1 MTSLVPSPSAFLLFL
16 ILSASACGAGWHR
29 IDPAVPSTFPK
40 RQQVQLWRGG
50 QPLQLHAVE
59 FSGDSVSGVRYVQS
73 PDCDSCRVAVARASV
88 DSLRTGSPTAGFW
101 KTTGLVIGGL
111 AVVTVIA
118 CATEENA
125 CVAD

>member
-1 MTSLVPSPSAFLLFL
+1 MIRFVPSPSAFLLVL
-16 ILSASACGAGWHR
+16 TWLASACGAGWHR
-29 IDPAVPSTFPK
+29 IDPAVPNTFPK

-59 FSGDSVSGVRYVQS
+59 FSGDSISGVHYVQP
-73 PDCDSCRVAVARASV
+73 PDCDSCRVAVARASI
-88 DSLRTGSPTAGFW
+88 DSLRTGNPTAGFW

-111 AVVTVIA
+111 ALLTVVA

-125 CVAD
+125 CVSD